1 MIRIENRYGT
11 IEISQ
16 NYFRHIIGEAV
27 SSCYG
32 VVGMVRKGTRKGL
45 REMLSRKAMIEDGK
59 AFSFHDQDEYR
70 QALQF
75 MNKLVKEGLLSTLA
89 FTGTQADLRN
99 MLNFRGGPWP
109 ATVGI
114 CCAWIRLLRALI
126 AKMLVT
132 TSEISSR
139 RIMPP

>member
-45 REMLSRKAMIEDGK
+45 REMLSRKAMIEDGIRVR
-59 AFSFHDQDEYR
+59 AEGDRLVVDVHIEVVFG
-70 QALQF
+70 
-75 MNKLVKEGLLSTLA
+75 MNISASAKSIVNKVRYTVEEATGLTVKKVNV
-89 FTGTQADLRN
+89 FVD
-99 MLNFRGGPWP
+99 
-109 ATVGI
+109 GI
-114 CCAWIRLLRALI
+114 QP
-126 AKMLVT
+126 
-132 TSEISSR
+132 E
-139 RIMPP
+139 